1 MPKKKTITLKD
12 IPPDMRKTAQ
22 DEAAWLLSLPAVG
35 DNGGNVSYGGRD
47 LTNLGVLML
56 GLMQTAQENPT
67 AAMTMF
73 TLGGV
78 LKDHD
83 SVPTDAERERQKK
96 AHKARMVKVTK
107 ASQVIRDQLKKA
119 GVWSPGL
126 STMVTAVATARVQ
139 LDVIADRAFEMEPFV
154 VELSREGAKR
164 VKSNPVVDDFMRFS
178 QQLTTL
184 SSQLIHRAIQ
194 LSGKASSDDEKKLID
209 TLREINDV
217 SKYEKMDATGDD
229 ESED

>member
-1 MPKKKTITLKD
+1 MAKKKSITPKD

-22 DEAAWLLSLPAVG
+22 DEAAWLLSLPAMKEDG
-35 DNGGNVSYGGRD
+35 STFSYGGRD

-83 SVPTDAERERQKK
+83 SVPTEAERERQKK
-96 AHKARMVKVTK
+96 AHKARMAKVTK
-107 ASQVIRDQLKKA
+107 ASQVIRAQLKNA

-139 LDVIADRAFEMEPFV
+139 LDVIADRAFEMEPFI
-154 VELSREGAKR
+154 VEVSREGASR

-194 LSGKASSDDEKKLID
+194 LSGKADTDKENELIK
-209 TLREINDV
+209 TLRDINDV
-217 SKYEKMDATGDD
+217 SKYEQMEATGDD
-229 ESED
+229 EL